1 MIVIGVVF
9 VYPFLQLF
17 PLSMVRSFGASPTF
31 VGLDNYAYLIG
42 DKIVRAAI
50 LNNFKLLLTIPVITF
65 VSLAFSL
72 VLFDL
77 RRGSKFYQAIIFFPF
92 LLSTVVSSI
101 FFSVILQRNGLLNT
115 VLQSAGLSFAALDWL
130 GDPDVAIYTVMGVMT
145 WREVGFGTLLLL
157 AAMTGLPP
165 DIFDAAI
172 VDGATWLQKVYHVTI
187 PQLKNTIF
195 FYATY
200 LVIIIFSWS
209 FNYVYVLTKGGPGF
223 STMILDYSIYQYAFS
238 KRLPEMAAALSVML
252 FLSMLGFIYIQF
264 RLRRRQLEAT

>member
-1 MIVIGVVF
+1 M
-9 VYPFLQLF
+9 
-17 PLSMVRSFGASPTF
+17 
-31 VGLDNYAYLIG
+31 
-42 DKIVRAAI
+42 
-50 LNNFKLLLTIPVITF
+50 
-65 VSLAFSL
+65 
-72 VLFDL
+72 
-77 RRGSKFYQAIIFFPF
+77 
-92 LLSTVVSSI
+92 
-101 FFSVILQRNGLLNT
+101 
-115 VLQSAGLSFAALDWL
+115 LQSAGLSFAALDWL

-157 AAMTGLPP
+157 APMTGLPP

-223 STMILDYSIYQYAFS
+223 STMILDYSIYEYAFS
-238 KRLPEMAAALSVML
+238 KRLPEMAAALSIML